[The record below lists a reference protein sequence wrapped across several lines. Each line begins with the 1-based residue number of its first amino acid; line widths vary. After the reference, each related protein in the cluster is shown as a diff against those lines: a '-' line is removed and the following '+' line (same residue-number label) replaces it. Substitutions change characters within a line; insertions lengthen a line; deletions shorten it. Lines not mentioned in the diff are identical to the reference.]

1 MFIMKVK
8 DIMKRDLVTLTK
20 EHTIKEALHLL
31 EKNRI
36 RHIPIVDEHGQIQ
49 GIVSDRDIR
58 DARPSIF
65 EQHSNDSEL
74 DKPISSLMSTNI
86 ITAEPEDLVQ
96 EVASVFYLYHIGCLP
111 ITEDDRLVGMVTET
125 ELLHTFVEL
134 MGADQPSTQID
145 VEVSNSPGQLAT
157 IALIFKEFDINIHS
171 VMVYPSET
179 DATKTLLFRA
189 QTIDARQVIEA
200 IQKAGFKVLGPL
212 SVGEKYE
219 DS

>member
-1 MFIMKVK
+1 MKVK
-8 DIMKRDLVTLTK
+8 DIMQRNVITLSAN
-20 EHTIKEALHLL
+20 HTIGEALQLL

-36 RHIPIVDEHGQIQ
+36 RHIPILGANNEIE

-65 EQHSNDSEL
+65 EEQTDGTEL
-74 DKPISSLMSTNI
+74 NRPLSTVMSTNI
-86 ITAEPEDLVQ
+86 ITAEPDDLVQ

-111 ITEDDRLVGMVTET
+111 ITEEDRLVGMVTET

-145 VEVSNSPGQLAT
+145 VEVDNSPGQLAS

-171 VMVYPSET
+171 VMVYPSTSEQ
-179 DATKTLLFRA
+179 TKILLFRA
-189 QTIDARQVIEA
+189 QTIDARQVIQA
-200 IQKAGFKVLGPL
+200 IQNAGFKVKGPDL
-212 SVGEKYE
+212 HGELHE
-219 DS
+219 NS